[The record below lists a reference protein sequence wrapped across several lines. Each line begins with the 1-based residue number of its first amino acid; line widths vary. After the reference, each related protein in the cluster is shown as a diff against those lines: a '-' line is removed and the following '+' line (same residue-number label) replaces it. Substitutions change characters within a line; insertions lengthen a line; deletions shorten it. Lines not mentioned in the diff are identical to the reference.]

1 MCVQDFVLH
10 LLCPSVFYGRRAT
23 QCVKIE
29 NEVLLNMP
37 LTEDALT
44 VARDR
49 LAR

>member
-1 MCVQDFVLH
+1 MCVQELVLH

-29 NEVLLNMP
+29 NELLLDMP
-37 LTEDALT
+37 LTENALT

-49 LAR
+49 PAR